1 MLIPVISALRKLMSE
16 DSKFN
21 ASLVY
26 NEFKDRKIPKERLEP
41 FFPSLSPI
49 IFRVMHKTLYIN
61 PLKKSQ
67 YIDFLSLWDLVC
79 LKRSKGHSNVRNYT
93 NKASP
98 L

>member
-1 MLIPVISALRKLMSE
+1 MLIPVMSALRKLMSE

-26 NEFKDRKIPKERLEP
+26 NEFKDRKISKERLEP
-41 FFPSLSPI
+41 FFPSLSPV

-67 YIDFLSLWDLVC
+67 YINFLSLWDLVC
-79 LKRSKGHSNVRNYT
+79 SIL
-93 NKASP
+93 
-98 L
+98 